1 MSSKELLNDLRSKA
15 NQNPVNQKRL
25 EGWDKTLKW
34 SIGREEYFWSTE
46 GKRITNTKVKEP
58 DIILKCSRVT
68 LEEVVAGDLSLFVGL
83 WATDRINFQG
93 SFADAFRLGYVFL
106 EDARKKQIV
115 FLAHCFLN
123 TNTRFPGGSGF
134 KGGTLPLVQKILAM
148 GIGIRQ
154 LPCPELNCL
163 GLEKKDYG
171 ELVPKELRN
180 CYNQT
185 AEKVI
190 SEMKSYQKFG
200 YNIIGVIGMDPSPSC
215 GVYQAKGKGTIL
227 GTDSDT
233 SEEKK
238 PGVFIEELRKL
249 ICDSEL
255 EDVPFIGF
263 RRTLPGEEG
272 IEKKLDE
279 LSEELLM

>member
-1 MSSKELLNDLRSKA
+1 MDPKGLLSDLQSKA
-15 NQNPVNQKRL
+15 NQNSVNQKRL
-25 EGWDKTLKW
+25 KGWDKTIKW
-34 SIGREEYFWSTE
+34 SIEGEEYFWSTD
-46 GKRITNTKVKEP
+46 GKGITNKKAKDP
-58 DIILKCSRVT
+58 DIILKCSHDT
-68 LEEVVAGDLSLFVGL
+68 LKEVVDGDLSLFVGL
-83 WATDRINFQG
+83 WVTDRINFQG

-106 EDARKKQIV
+106 EDARKKQVV

-134 KGGTLPLVQKILAM
+134 KGGTLPLVQKILTM

-171 ELVPKELRN
+171 ELTPEELRS
-180 CYNQT
+180 CYYET
-185 AEKVI
+185 AERVI

-200 YNIIGVIGMDPSPSC
+200 YDIIGVIGMDPSPSC

-227 GTDSDT
+227 GIDSDT
-233 SEEKK
+233 SEEKE

-249 ICDSEL
+249 IGNSEL
-255 EDVPFIGF
+255 GDVPFIGF

-272 IEKKLDE
+272 IEEKLDD